1 MNRQGLG
8 SLVGLGPVEKSNPE
22 DIPKLLSVP
31 RLVSWYRDLV
41 DPPAVLVGN
50 SGPVKLFVFVGPG

>member
-1 MNRQGLG
+1 MNWQGLG

-31 RLVSWYRDLV
+31 RLVSWYWDLF
-41 DPPAVLVGN
+41 DPPAVVGD
-50 SGPVKLFVFVGPG
+50 SGPVKLFVLVGPGQ